1 MNTTGKRSGSTN
13 WRFFKQQGSLKL
25 NLRRARQSR
34 DASGTKLPKTDD
46 PQIEAHQPY
55 RSREKDSNDGKKRG
69 KGNSVLRNAALTFNL
84 LSGISREHAK
94 KIADNLNE
102 NVLDIS
108 VTLSSD
114 HPMFPKVE
122 AAKFKS

>member
-1 MNTTGKRSGSTN
+1 M
-13 WRFFKQQGSLKL
+13 
-25 NLRRARQSR
+25 
-34 DASGTKLPKTDD
+34 
-46 PQIEAHQPY
+46 
-55 RSREKDSNDGKKRG
+55 
-69 KGNSVLRNAALTFNL
+69 LRNAALTFNL